1 MLQESISRKK
11 KESFTDRINILFA
24 EYQNRMSKE
33 KRRSSEEG
41 FAKESGLSRQC
52 IHEYLTNTQK
62 LPDGKSLLKLCNAHN
77 VSADWLLALTE
88 ERSVD
93 MDYKAAYKTLGI
105 SEKAADTLSKY
116 RRPAFDFFLSED
128 ENNEYWFPIISELEN
143 YYACVQYAKD
153 NSAEISEHSIK
164 ISISSDKEYDID
176 IRTGITQCARD
187 IGDMITRMLE
197 ERSYRECR

>member
-1 MLQESISRKK
+1 MMQKTVPQK
-11 KESFTDRINILFA
+11 GKDTFTDRINTLYV
-24 EYQNRMSKE
+24 EYQNRMKKE

-41 FAKESGLSRQC
+41 FAKEAGLSRQC
-52 IHEYLTNTQK
+52 IHEYLTNPQK
-62 LPDGKSLLKLCNAHN
+62 LPDGKSLLKLCKAYG
-77 VSADWLLALTE
+77 VSADWLLAIVE

-105 SEKAADTLSKY
+105 SQKTANTLSKY

-143 YYACVQYAKD
+143 YYACVQYAKE
-153 NSAEISEHSIK
+153 NPAEISEHSIK